1 MLGSR
6 LIVVIIALAAAV
18 GARSQVTIG
27 GQSQTAAPAPSPTT
41 QTQAVAPFGTQIRKT
56 VLFIELQCKDGD
68 KLLTARGTGFVAG
81 IEAPEIGKDQKFG
94 YLVTNRHVALC
105 WNEHNQPMEVLS
117 VGIRVNLKNG
127 SSITVP
133 LNSGGNIPWTLPKDD
148 SVDLAV
154 FPIGG
159 AAANEI
165 DALVIPLSLFATK
178 GVMNEN
184 KVAEGARIVFAG
196 FFYQFPGER
205 RIQPIVRE
213 GILAMVPDE
222 PLKTTTGVPGT
233 VYLGDVHIFHGN
245 SGSPVFVD
253 VRNGIGYDFRF
264 LGVVSGN
271 FSEDQEFNLEI
282 AATIRGTE
290 HANSGIAVIV
300 PADAL
305 KSLIEDDPTLKTGRE
320 AAIKAAQAK

>member
-1 MLGSR
+1 MPRSR

-18 GARSQVTIG
+18 DARSQATIG
-27 GQSQTAAPAPSPTT
+27 GQSQTAAQAPSPTT
-41 QTQAVAPFGTQIRKT
+41 QTQAATPFGTQIRKT

-68 KLLTARGTGFVAG
+68 KLVTARGTGFVASV
-81 IEAPEIGKDQKFG
+81 EAPEVGNNQRFG

-105 WNEHNQPMEVLS
+105 WNENNRPLEVLS
-117 VGIRVNLKNG
+117 VSIRANLKDG
-127 SSITVP
+127 SSVTMP
-133 LNSGGNIPWTLPKDD
+133 LNSRGNVPWILPKND

-154 FPIGG
+154 LSIGG
-159 AAANEI
+159 DAASTL
-165 DALVIPLSLFATK
+165 DALLIPLSLFATK

-245 SGSPVFVD
+245 SGSPVFID

-271 FSEDQEFNLEI
+271 FSEDQEFNLEV
-282 AATIRGTE
+282 ATTIRGTE

-305 KSLIEDDPTLKTGRE
+305 KSLIEDDPTLKAGRE
-320 AAIKAAQAK
+320 AAIRAAQAK

>member
-1 MLGSR
+1 MPGAR
-6 LIVVIIALAAAV
+6 LIVVIIALAAVV
-18 GARSQVTIG
+18 GARSQTAGG
-27 GQSQTAAPAPSPTT
+27 GQSQTTAPAPSPTA
-41 QTQAVAPFGTQIRKT
+41 QIQALPFGTQIRKT
-56 VLFIELQCKDGD
+56 VVFIELQCNDGNG
-68 KLLTARGTGFVAG
+68 LVTVRGTGFLVG
-81 IEAPEIGKDQKFG
+81 VPAPEVGKDQAFD

-105 WNEHNQPMEVLS
+105 WDQNNRPLVVRS
-117 VGIRVNLKNG
+117 VGIRANNKDG
-127 SSITVP
+127 SSVRSPLTVF
-133 LNSGGNIPWTLPKDD
+133 GNLPWALPKDA

-154 FPIGG
+154 IPITPPQN
-159 AAANEI
+159 A
-165 DALVIPLSLFATK
+165 DFMVIPLSLFATK
-178 GVMNEN
+178 DVMGDK
-184 KVAEGARIVFAG
+184 KVVEGSRIIFTG

-245 SGSPVFVD
+245 SGSPVFID
-253 VRNGIGYDFRF
+253 VQSNGLGFDYRF

-282 AATIRGTE
+282 DTTIRGTE

-300 PADAL
+300 PADAV
-305 KSLIEDDPTLKTGRE
+305 KSLIEDDPILKTGRE
-320 AAIKAAQAK
+320 AAIKAALTK